1 MTEHD
6 ATVLNEDQR
15 DALQELSNIGMGH
28 AGASIAKIWGEFV
41 NLSVPRI
48 AQIDRVN
55 ISPLLQ
61 RMVGDERINV
71 VRQAFHGQ
79 LRGEVLVVFTGG
91 RSSLLAELMGYESA
105 DCVEEQELLLDIANI
120 LVGACLGCVADAL
133 GVDIGFSAPSV
144 MGVDIPIS
152 ALVMQPNEAVAG
164 RALFIEVRF
173 ALENKAFSS
182 HLIVLMPSDE
192 VGALAQAL
200 DKFIES
206 L

>member
-1 MTEHD
+1 MTD
-6 ATVLNEDQR
+6 NDTMVLSDDQR
-15 DALQELSNIGMGH
+15 DALQEIANIGMGQ
-28 AGASIAKIWGEFV
+28 AGSSIAKIWGEFV

-61 RMVGDERINV
+61 RVVGDERINV

-91 RSSLLAELMGYESA
+91 RSSQLAELMGYDSA
-105 DCVEEQELLLDIANI
+105 DCVEEQELLLDIANV
-120 LVGACLGCVADAL
+120 LVGACLGSVAGTL
-133 GVDIGFSAPSV
+133 GAEIGFSAPSV
-144 MGVDIPIS
+144 MGVDIPIG
-152 ALVMQPNEAVAG
+152 ALVLQPNEAVAG

-182 HLIVLMPSDE
+182 HLIVLMPSEE
-192 VGALAQAL
+192 VGALGLAL
-200 DKFIES
+200 DRFLES